1 MSQTHMR
8 TSGPPSPNRQQRAR
22 GVVPVLAVLAV
33 VLVVLILLSPKQPVA
48 PAAANVSGSQTQE
61 NASTGSPFLHVTEA
75 MSSNKTAYPD
85 ETGAFPDW
93 IELTNE
99 GTESIDLEGYGLSDK
114 ATKIAFTFPRM
125 TLAPGER
132 VVVFASDDHQ
142 SQTGATLHAKFKLSS
157 AGDMVVL
164 FGPDGVVL
172 ETLSVPAMSA
182 DMSYAK
188 TDDGFIITE
197 MYTPGYENTQQGYAD
212 FRSSTY
218 LETGA
223 LIISEVVASNITTI
237 RDDDGDFSD
246 WIEIYNTTGRT
257 IDLSNYALSD
267 DPQSPVK
274 WRFPAGCVIEPY
286 GYYVVF
292 ASDKD
297 RASNVEGGWPHAS
310 FKLRSNGETVLIS
323 DIQGRLIDQT
333 AYDNLAADCSWGR
346 DASNSW
352 TVFSTPTP
360 GLPNNQQG
368 FLAMESYTLASNPSG
383 LYITEVMT
391 SNQSFVGPGVQN
403 PYDYIEIYNISG
415 QAVNLKGYGLSDNVK
430 KPRKWQFPDLTI
442 ENGESLVIYCDTSQT
457 SKAGSYTFTN
467 YNLSVAGETVVLSD
481 PGGHILDKMVVP
493 KLYSDMSYGRTLGRA
508 GLFYYSNPT
517 PGRINEGGFT
527 GFAQAPTFITRGGM
541 YDNVLRVEI
550 DVPEGTTVYYTTDA
564 TDPSTS
570 STLYTG
576 PIEVGVGATVIR
588 ARAFANDLEPSQIE
602 TQTYFVS
609 IYHTMPVISLV
620 TDPENVWNEETGM
633 LADGPDLD
641 RETQEPPWKNATY
654 WKKLHY
660 TGFMEYYD
668 EEGVQQISQGI
679 NFHVM
684 GQYSLDMPQK
694 SFSVR
699 ADGQFGSSTFDYAFF
714 DDRPFTSYR
723 ALAIRNGGQD
733 GKYTRV
739 LEGMMHRL
747 IDQTDTTVVTQAWD
761 PVIVYLN
768 GAYWGHYNLRERVGA
783 DMLAQHEGW
792 EDPNDLDI
800 LESDGMRSSQI
811 NQGSNSDYKK
821 LVEYVESHDLV
832 NDPAALEYV
841 LSQVDIDNMIDY
853 FFFEMFY
860 MNTDPGNIRFY
871 RNAKTGDGKWRY
883 VIYDLDW
890 GLFSSDPLSNAKT
903 TKTAP
908 SYFFYEGGMGSQRIT
923 SNVLIRNL
931 IKVPE
936 IQDKF
941 LRRSGQLFQTVFTT
955 ENMLSLFNEMVAE
968 IEPEM
973 QMHFTR
979 WAEEMHPKI
988 SFDQPK
994 NAAGAYNYWVT
1005 RCNRARNVLSWRP
1018 YIFWNDIKE
1027 YFGLSDAKMIEYYGE
1042 CPPDNKS

>member
-1 MSQTHMR
+1 MR

-33 VLVVLILLSPKQPVA
+33 VLVVIILLSPKQPVA

-114 ATKIAFTFPRM
+114 ATKIAFTFPRI

-223 LIISEVVASNITTI
+223 LIINEVVASNITTI

-430 KPRKWQFPDLTI
+430 KPR
-442 ENGESLVIYCDTSQT
+442 
-457 SKAGSYTFTN
+457 
-467 YNLSVAGETVVLSD
+467 
-481 PGGHILDKMVVP
+481 
-493 KLYSDMSYGRTLGRA
+493 
-508 GLFYYSNPT
+508 
-517 PGRINEGGFT
+517 
-527 GFAQAPTFITRGGM
+527 
-541 YDNVLRVEI
+541 
-550 DVPEGTTVYYTTDA
+550 
-564 TDPSTS
+564 
-570 STLYTG
+570 
-576 PIEVGVGATVIR
+576 
-588 ARAFANDLEPSQIE
+588 
-602 TQTYFVS
+602 
-609 IYHTMPVISLV
+609 
-620 TDPENVWNEETGM
+620 
-633 LADGPDLD
+633 
-641 RETQEPPWKNATY
+641 
-654 WKKLHY
+654 
-660 TGFMEYYD
+660 
-668 EEGVQQISQGI
+668 
-679 NFHVM
+679 
-684 GQYSLDMPQK
+684 
-694 SFSVR
+694 
-699 ADGQFGSSTFDYAFF
+699 
-714 DDRPFTSYR
+714 
-723 ALAIRNGGQD
+723 
-733 GKYTRV
+733 
-739 LEGMMHRL
+739 
-747 IDQTDTTVVTQAWD
+747 
-761 PVIVYLN
+761 
-768 GAYWGHYNLRERVGA
+768 
-783 DMLAQHEGW
+783 
-792 EDPNDLDI
+792 
-800 LESDGMRSSQI
+800 
-811 NQGSNSDYKK
+811 
-821 LVEYVESHDLV
+821 
-832 NDPAALEYV
+832 
-841 LSQVDIDNMIDY
+841 
-853 FFFEMFY
+853 
-860 MNTDPGNIRFY
+860 
-871 RNAKTGDGKWRY
+871 
-883 VIYDLDW
+883 
-890 GLFSSDPLSNAKT
+890 
-903 TKTAP
+903 
-908 SYFFYEGGMGSQRIT
+908 
-923 SNVLIRNL
+923 
-931 IKVPE
+931 
-936 IQDKF
+936 
-941 LRRSGQLFQTVFTT
+941 
-955 ENMLSLFNEMVAE
+955 
-968 IEPEM
+968 
-973 QMHFTR
+973 
-979 WAEEMHPKI
+979 
-988 SFDQPK
+988 
-994 NAAGAYNYWVT
+994 
-1005 RCNRARNVLSWRP
+1005 
-1018 YIFWNDIKE
+1018 
-1027 YFGLSDAKMIEYYGE
+1027 
-1042 CPPDNKS
+1042 